1 MPEML
6 IQHIKTVHYTQTG
19 QTMATIMMYNST
31 TEAGDIAFVQMTKL
45 AIGYQRDGI
54 LQSSKSSVST
64 CTLFESHF
72 NLYLLNTKYVSR
84 TSTREPQSPES
95 LFMGVA
101 CLLLIC
107 VLYTNRPFYL
117 YQYTAI
123 TPRQFWKFY
132 KE

>member
-6 IQHIKTVHYTQTG
+6 IQHIKNRLLYTNRLDYG
-19 QTMATIMMYNST
+19 YNHDVYLHHRSWRHRH
-31 TEAGDIAFVQMTKL
+31 VQMTKL
-45 AIGYQRDGI
+45 ATGYQRDGI

-107 VLYTNRPFYL
+107 VLYTNQPFYL